1 MPRVAQGGMIGAALA
16 AALMCAPALA
26 IAQQEPSAEMAVPRA
41 PILTLDRERILLES
55 RFGQAVEAQFQKD
68 SEVLIAE
75 NLRLEQA
82 LEAEERALTDQRQTL
97 PAEEFRKLAE
107 EFDSKT
113 EAIRAAQDAKSR
125 AITSRRDNERQR
137 FLQAAIP
144 ILADLMRES
153 GAVAIFD
160 KEMVILSLRGV
171 DITDEAI
178 ARIDAV
184 LGDGTGVPETAPDTA
199 SGAGSGAEAGAA
211 PGGTPDAVPE
221 PPAGDAGT
229 AQPPSP

>member
-1 MPRVAQGGMIGAALA
+1 MLRLAQIGGVLAALLACGIGVASPLWAQEQQQPQA
-16 AALMCAPALA
+16 AP
-26 IAQQEPSAEMAVPRA
+26 EVVVPRA

-55 RFGQAVEAQFQKD
+55 RFGKAVEAQFQKD
-68 SEVLIAE
+68 SQVLISE
-75 NLRLEQA
+75 NLRLEKA
-82 LEAEERALTDQRQTL
+82 LETEERALTDQRATL
-97 PAEEFRKLAE
+97 PADEFRTLAE

-125 AITSRRDNERQR
+125 AITSRRDGERQR
-137 FLQAAIP
+137 LLQAAIP
-144 ILADLMRES
+144 VLADLMRES

-184 LGDGTGVPETAPDTA
+184 LGDGGELAEPEAASEPAAPDA
-199 SGAGSGAEAGAA
+199 EQGPPAEA
-211 PGGTPDAVPE
+211 E
-221 PPAGDAGT
+221 
-229 AQPPSP
+229 PPSP

>member
-1 MPRVAQGGMIGAALA
+1 MAGLWQAGAVRAALA
-16 AALMCAPALA
+16 GLLLLWCMSAM
-26 IAQQEPSAEMAVPRA
+26 AQQVQPGTSVPQA
-41 PILTLDRERILLES
+41 PILTLDRERLLSET
-55 RFGQAVEAQFQKD
+55 RFGKAVEAQFQQD
-68 SEVLIAE
+68 SERLIAE

-82 LEAEERALTDQRQTL
+82 LEAEERALTDQRPTL
-97 PAEEFRKLAE
+97 PSEEFRTLAE
-107 EFDSKT
+107 EFDTKT

-125 AITSRRDNERQR
+125 AITSRRDAERQR

-144 ILADLMRES
+144 VLADLMRES

-184 LGDGTGVPETAPDTA
+184 LGDGATLP
-199 SGAGSGAEAGAA
+199 EAGEATGDDAADDAAGGQPAA
-211 PGGTPDAVPE
+211 PTP
-221 PPAGDAGT
+221 
-229 AQPPSP
+229 

>member
-1 MPRVAQGGMIGAALA
+1 MAGQGQVAAMRAVLLALCLLVSPVA
-16 AALMCAPALA
+16 M
-26 IAQQEPSAEMAVPRA
+26 AQQVQQGSGATDLPQA
-41 PILTLDRERILLES
+41 PILTLDRERLLAET
-55 RFGQAVEAQFQKD
+55 RFGRAVEAQFQKD
-68 SEVLIAE
+68 SETLIAE

-82 LEAEERALTDQRQTL
+82 LEAEERALTDQRPTL

-107 EFDSKT
+107 EFDTKT

-125 AITSRRDNERQR
+125 AITSRRDAERQR

-144 ILADLMRES
+144 VLAELMRDT

-178 ARIDAV
+178 SRIDDV
-184 LGDGTGVPETAPDTA
+184 LGDEATLPVDGE
-199 SGAGSGAEAGAA
+199 GAEEAA
-211 PGGTPDAVPE
+211 PA
-221 PPAGDAGT
+221 
-229 AQPPSP
+229 PSP

>member
-1 MPRVAQGGMIGAALA
+1 MARVAQGGVMA
-16 AALMCAPALA
+16 AALLAVALGAAPSAF
-26 IAQQEPSAEMAVPRA
+26 AQQQPVEGAVPRA
-41 PILTLDRERILLES
+41 PILTLDRERMLLET
-55 RFGQAVEAQFQKD
+55 RFGKAVEAQFQED
-68 SEVLIAE
+68 SQVLISE

-82 LEAEERALTDQRQTL
+82 LEAEERALTDQRAGL

-107 EFDSKT
+107 EFDAKT

-125 AITSRRDNERQR
+125 AITSRRDTERQR
-137 FLQAAIP
+137 FLQAAVP
-144 ILADLMRES
+144 VLADLMRES

-184 LGDGTGVPETAPDTA
+184 LGDGTGVGAPSTDRTSASTPSGAPD
-199 SGAGSGAEAGAA
+199 
-211 PGGTPDAVPE
+211 PE
-221 PPAGDAGT
+221 PPAPAE
-229 AQPPSP
+229 APQPSP

>member
-1 MPRVAQGGMIGAALA
+1 MDGLGQAGALRAALLALLVLTGPA
-16 AALMCAPALA
+16 AS
-26 IAQQEPSAEMAVPRA
+26 AQQIQPGAGDTILPQA
-41 PILTLDRERILLES
+41 PILTLDRERLLAET
-55 RFGQAVEAQFQKD
+55 RFGRAVEEQFQKD
-68 SEVLIAE
+68 SETLIAE

-82 LEAEERALTDQRQTL
+82 LEAEERALTDQRPTL

-107 EFDSKT
+107 EFDTKT

-125 AITSRRDNERQR
+125 AITSRRDTERQR

-144 ILADLMRES
+144 VLAELMRDT

-184 LGDGTGVPETAPDTA
+184 LGDGDTLP
-199 SGAGSGAEAGAA
+199 EAGEAAGEAA
-211 PGGTPDAVPE
+211 PA
-221 PPAGDAGT
+221 PA
-229 AQPPSP
+229 P

>member
-1 MPRVAQGGMIGAALA
+1 MVRLAQGGVVRAGLLVCALGVA
-16 AALMCAPALA
+16 SPLW
-26 IAQQEPSAEMAVPRA
+26 AQEQLQQQVPEAAVPRA

-55 RFGQAVEAQFQKD
+55 RFGKAVEAQFQKD
-68 SEVLIAE
+68 SQVLISE
-75 NLRLEQA
+75 NLRLEEA
-82 LEAEERALTDQRQTL
+82 LETEERALTDQRATL
-97 PAEEFRKLAE
+97 PADEFRKLAE

-125 AITSRRDNERQR
+125 AITSRRDGERQR
-137 FLQAAIP
+137 LLQATIP

-178 ARIDAV
+178 GRIDAV
-184 LGDGTGVPETAPDTA
+184 LGDGTEASDPEALAEPPLPVA
-199 SGAGSGAEAGAA
+199 EPSPPAEAA
-211 PGGTPDAVPE
+211 PTP
-221 PPAGDAGT
+221 
-229 AQPPSP
+229 

>member
-1 MPRVAQGGMIGAALA
+1 MAGLRHGGLWRPVLAALA
-16 AALMCAPALA
+16 LLAAQPVA
-26 IAQQEPSAEMAVPRA
+26 AQQAQGAGEAVVLPRA
-41 PILTLDRERILLES
+41 PILTLDRNRLLAET
-55 RFGQAVEAQFQKD
+55 RFGRALETQFQTD

-82 LEAEERALTDQRQTL
+82 LESEERALTDRRPSL

-107 EFDSKT
+107 EFDAKT

-125 AITSRRDNERQR
+125 AITSRRDAERQR

-144 ILADLMRES
+144 VLADLMRDT

-160 KEMVILSLRGV
+160 KETVILSLRGV

-184 LGDGTGVPETAPDTA
+184 LGDGSDLDGAGPDAAPVPE
-199 SGAGSGAEAGAA
+199 AA
-211 PGGTPDAVPE
+211 PVA
-221 PPAGDAGT
+221 PAAPAPAPAPG
-229 AQPPSP
+229 P

>member
-1 MPRVAQGGMIGAALA
+1 MAGLRHGGLWRPVLAALA
-16 AALMCAPALA
+16 LLAAQPVA
-26 IAQQEPSAEMAVPRA
+26 AQQAQGAGEAVVLPRA
-41 PILTLDRERILLES
+41 PILTLDRNRLLAET
-55 RFGQAVEAQFQKD
+55 RFGRALETQFQTD

-82 LEAEERALTDQRQTL
+82 LESEERALTDRRPSL

-107 EFDSKT
+107 EFDAKT

-125 AITSRRDNERQR
+125 AITSRRDAERQR

-144 ILADLMRES
+144 VLADLMRDT

-160 KEMVILSLRGV
+160 KETVILSLRGV

-184 LGDGTGVPETAPDTA
+184 LGDGSDLDAAP
-199 SGAGSGAEAGAA
+199 EAGPEPAPEAA
-211 PGGTPDAVPE
+211 PVAPVA
-221 PPAGDAGT
+221 PAPAPAPG
-229 AQPPSP
+229 P

>member
-1 MPRVAQGGMIGAALA
+1 MAGLRHGGLWRPVLAALA
-16 AALMCAPALA
+16 LLAAQPVA
-26 IAQQEPSAEMAVPRA
+26 AQQAQGAGEAVVLPRA
-41 PILTLDRERILLES
+41 PILTLDRNRLLAET
-55 RFGQAVEAQFQKD
+55 RFGRALETQFQTD

-82 LEAEERALTDQRQTL
+82 LESEERALTDRRPSL

-107 EFDSKT
+107 EFDAKT

-125 AITSRRDNERQR
+125 AITSRRDAERQR

-144 ILADLMRES
+144 VLADLMRDT

-160 KEMVILSLRGV
+160 KETVILSLRGV

-184 LGDGTGVPETAPDTA
+184 LGDGSDLDAAP
-199 SGAGSGAEAGAA
+199 EAGPEPAPEAA
-211 PGGTPDAVPE
+211 PVA
-221 PPAGDAGT
+221 PAAPAPAPAPG
-229 AQPPSP
+229 P